1 MTHNSVQRFLFD
13 DLDIRGAVVHLG
25 SVWKQLLANR
35 NYPAQVVELLG
46 QMSITTLLLADNL
59 KQPGRLTIQLRGE
72 GPVTLLVIDCDETL
86 NLRCMAQHSDMI
98 EAASHRDSLRSSLV
112 DLLGKGQLMISLD
125 MPSMREPYQSIVPI
139 VGNNIAEIFEH
150 YLAHSEQLASRF
162 FLTASTSAA
171 GGLFLQKMPSSEER
185 DADGWARIEALAGTV
200 KPEELLDLT
209 NESLLT
215 RLFNQ
220 ETVRLFDALPVTHHV
235 PENREKIGIML
246 LSLGRDEVYGALKE
260 RGAIIIRDDLSNHE
274 YRFDKA
280 DIDEL
285 FLSTPETPPTVH

>member
-98 EAASHRDSLRSSLV
+98 EAASLV

-220 ETVRLFDALPVTHHV
+220 ETVRLFDAQPVTHHV

>member
-98 EAASHRDSLRSSLV
+98 EAASLV

-220 ETVRLFDALPVTHHV
+220 ETVRLFDAQPVTHHV

-246 LSLGRDEVYGALKE
+246 LSLGREEVYGALKE